1 MIPNLNKVKLPFLER
16 EKSAIPE
23 IEFRFVFVLKA
34 CLHRGGGPQVG
45 EVTRLGGVT
54 HLSIWSLILIWS
66 RLHVRWGD
74 PPYVTLPI
82 WGPPPPCKQALTHRP
97 GAWTLDRSRLPLT
110 PNPFYLKN
118 GILVD
123 GFEQWKI
130 NSFFRK
136 LRLGKQDFFSFTKR
150 EWLSFDFV
158 DLRTYVRVF
167 RKL

>member
-16 EKSAIPE
+16 EKFAIPE
-23 IEFRFVFVLKA
+23 IEFRYVFVL
-34 CLHRGGGPQVG
+34 
-45 EVTRLGGVT
+45 
-54 HLSIWSLILIWS
+54 I
-66 RLHVRWGD
+66 
-74 PPYVTLPI
+74 
-82 WGPPPPCKQALTHRP
+82 HRP

-150 EWLSFDFV
+150 E
-158 DLRTYVRVF
+158 
-167 RKL
+167 

>member
-16 EKSAIPE
+16 EKFAIPE
-23 IEFRFVFVLKA
+23 IEFRYVFVL
-34 CLHRGGGPQVG
+34 
-45 EVTRLGGVT
+45 
-54 HLSIWSLILIWS
+54 I
-66 RLHVRWGD
+66 
-74 PPYVTLPI
+74 
-82 WGPPPPCKQALTHRP
+82 HRP

-136 LRLGKQDFFSFTKR
+136 LRLGKQDFFSFTKK
-150 EWLSFDFV
+150 E
-158 DLRTYVRVF
+158 
-167 RKL
+167 